1 MKRIISRS
9 LGVGLIIS
17 IAVITSG
24 CSHMKNLPKLP
35 SPEMVHDK
43 SKQAGK
49 VIIRIPEL
57 NQIKTIEVGANI
69 YQKINEYRYD
79 TYDVTIIRPHG
90 ITDKEWEE
98 SDLNEEIIANRLN
111 RFLYKWSE
119 KGLNAVCRNDESSCW
134 IDLNNTN
141 QFTFELDKGDVEL
154 DNLGDDDTVPYK
166 LTPTPPTYGE
176 DSFKY
181 EALYQGKIGNK
192 IKIQFREFV
201 QPVSNIDN
209 SFMIRPAFTQD
220 IEYELDK
227 NGEAIIGF
235 KGLRVK
241 VIKAT
246 NMDITYSVI
255 QDYN

>member
-9 LGVGLIIS
+9 LGMGLIIN
-17 IAVITSG
+17 IAVLTSG

-43 SKQAGK
+43 SKQTGK
-49 VIIRIPEL
+49 VIIKIPEL

-79 TYDVTIIRPHG
+79 TYDVSIIRPNG
-90 ITDKEWEE
+90 ITDKEWKE
-98 SDLNEEIIANRLN
+98 SDLNEEIMANRLN
-111 RFLYKWSE
+111 KFLYKWSD
-119 KGLNAVCRNDESSCW
+119 KGLNAICRNDESSCW

-141 QFTFELDKGDVEL
+141 QFTFELEKGDAEL

-166 LTPTPPTYGE
+166 LTPTQPTYGE

-181 EALYQGKIGNK
+181 EALYQGRISNK
-192 IKIQFREFV
+192 IKISFREFKA
-201 QPVSNIDN
+201 D
-209 SFMIRPAFTQD
+209 MIRPAFTQD

-246 NMDITYSVI
+246 NLDITYSVT